1 MAKTFY
7 TERDIDDLQARGVD
21 SLEVN
26 DNVVL
31 TDLAVERA
39 LKLGIKIRRHAQP
52 SPQARLSP
60 SVNSYAAYP
69 KEPPHASMSDLEL
82 KQRVKSEVL
91 RRLNGQVDEAHL
103 DIVIARVLAGMK

>member
-7 TERDIDDLQARGVD
+7 TERDIDDLKARGVD

-39 LKLGIKIRRHAQP
+39 LKLGIKIRRYEQS
-52 SPQARLSP
+52 SPRARLSP
-60 SVNSYAAYP
+60 SVNTYAAYP
-69 KEPPHASMSDLEL
+69 REAVRVDPADSEL
-82 KQRVKSEVL
+82 RRRVKAAVL
-91 RRLNGQVDEAHL
+91 RRLNGQIDEAYL
-103 DIVIARVLAGMK
+103 DAVIARVLEGMK

>member
-7 TERDIDDLQARGVD
+7 TERDIDDLKTRGVD

-26 DNVVL
+26 DTVVL

-39 LKLGIKIRRHAQP
+39 LKLGIKIQRHAQP

-60 SVNSYAAYP
+60 SVNTYAAYP
-69 KEPPHASMSDLEL
+69 KEPPRASASDVEL
-82 KQRVKSEVL
+82 KQKVRSEVL
-91 RRLNGQVDEAHL
+91 RRLNGQVDEAYL